1 MWVGSRTIF
10 IWVNSI
16 TVIQTFSKKSDTK
29 KRDEWDARVHAS
41 TTYRGSA
48 HVEANG
54 GDGDRASG
62 ESLGRARAELNL
74 QSGINDRV
82 VVVVSRSSCFSSSSV
97 CLCVCIH
104 LSNHKSSNKPNVFE
118 FFE

>member
-1 MWVGSRTIF
+1 MWVGSRPIV

-16 TVIQTFSKKSDTK
+16 TVIQTASKKSETTNGMS
-29 KRDEWDARVHAS
+29 AT

-54 GDGDRASG
+54 GDGDRAGG

-74 QSGINDRV
+74 QSGTRERV
-82 VVVVSRSSCFSSSSV
+82 VVVVSRGSWFSS
-97 CLCVCIH
+97 L
-104 LSNHKSSNKPNVFE
+104 VFGLYRVE
-118 FFE
+118 SFVES